1 MIQGLWVPF
10 YTLHIFLTPQRSVEG
25 RDVDSN
31 VLDRVPVLDVILL
44 RRDFDVFQLGYGQLS
59 TVCVFSS
66 FFIFYDFCLI
76 QFLTS
81 PDSSRKEWASLQR
94 DTLHRLQSVSRD
106 PRLSHPRTC
115 R

>member
-66 FFIFYDFCLI
+66 FFIFTTFVSSNSSLLQI
-76 QFLTS
+76 QVERNGHRFKGTLFIVCN
-81 PDSSRKEWASLQR
+81 PSLGI
-94 DTLHRLQSVSRD
+94 
-106 PRLSHPRTC
+106 PG
-115 R
+115 